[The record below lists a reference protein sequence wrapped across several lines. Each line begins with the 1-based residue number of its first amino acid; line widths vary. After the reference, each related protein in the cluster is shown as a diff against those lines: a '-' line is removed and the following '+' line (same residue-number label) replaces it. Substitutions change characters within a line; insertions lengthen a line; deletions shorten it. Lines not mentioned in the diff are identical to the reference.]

1 MGLSVI
7 RPQFLVFAVKSA
19 NFLMFT
25 VSGENTVK
33 CLKGFRG
40 KPIVFQLCLLKPP
53 VNFEPMLKGAVAV
66 VSFFHPFATVF
77 WGILGTNLVSGAHDP
92 LVSVEAE
99 GSIEWILLR
108 CCQSSSEL
116 L

>member
-7 RPQFLVFAVKSA
+7 RSQFLVFAVKSA

-40 KPIVFQLCLLKPP
+40 FVVF
-53 VNFEPMLKGAVAV
+53 
-66 VSFFHPFATVF
+66 VF
-77 WGILGTNLVSGAHDP
+77 
-92 LVSVEAE
+92 
-99 GSIEWILLR
+99 
-108 CCQSSSEL
+108 SSAQTTSEL
-116 L
+116 